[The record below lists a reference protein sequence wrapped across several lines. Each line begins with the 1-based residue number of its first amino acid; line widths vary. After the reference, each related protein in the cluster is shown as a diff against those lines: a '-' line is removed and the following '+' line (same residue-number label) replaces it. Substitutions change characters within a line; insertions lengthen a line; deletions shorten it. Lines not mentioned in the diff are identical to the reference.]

1 MLIILRKKEHL
12 SAKMIKYFLFW
23 FVGAFIF
30 GAIECFTLKLKGD
43 DDKVGPMDI
52 GVAILLT
59 LLSWVS
65 IVVMFIAIGIDFCN
79 YDPHED
85 EERKNDY
92 EETV

>member
-12 SAKMIKYFLFW
+12 SAKMIEHFVFW

-30 GAIECFTLKLKGD
+30 GAIECFTLKLK

-52 GVAILLT
+52 AVAILLT
-59 LLSWVS
+59 ILSWVS
-65 IVVMFIAIGIDFCN
+65 IVVMFIAMGIDYCTYN
-79 YDPHED
+79 PREG
-85 EERKNDY
+85 EERKDDY